1 MLGIGLETGAA
12 LLLYTERGFLG
23 TAGFLFALGLAALAV
38 GIWVGAEPAGVLKRW
53 LGAIIAFAL
62 AGIFAMVW
70 TRLNGA
76 RLAGWSGA
84 LAALFLLAE
93 PAYTGGALLS
103 SLAARYRSVSAS
115 ALLGAAF
122 GILLASLFLIPRLS
136 AGVIFEASAIVLTIV
151 AIWDVSRTHYPLMN
165 NSLAMT
171 NKVALITGVGS
182 AGQVGYFIAQRM
194 IEAGARV
201 CITGMHEDVH
211 ELARELGNETLSV
224 QADLTDTQAVT
235 ALLDQVQGRF
245 ERLDVLVNVAGGLSV
260 IKALGE
266 TETEEWRRELQRNAE
281 TAFAVT
287 RAALPLLR
295 ASRGAVVNFAAPA
308 GLRAQARL
316 GAYSA
321 AKAAVVALTR
331 ALALEEKGNGVR
343 ANALAPGM
351 IDTEQNR
358 AAVADPQSV
367 KWVSRDQIADVVLFL
382 ASDAASGITGETIH
396 VLGEGIT

>member
-1 MLGIGLETGAA
+1 
-12 LLLYTERGFLG
+12 
-23 TAGFLFALGLAALAV
+23 
-38 GIWVGAEPAGVLKRW
+38 
-53 LGAIIAFAL
+53 
-62 AGIFAMVW
+62 
-70 TRLNGA
+70 
-76 RLAGWSGA
+76 
-84 LAALFLLAE
+84 
-93 PAYTGGALLS
+93 
-103 SLAARYRSVSAS
+103 
-115 ALLGAAF
+115 
-122 GILLASLFLIPRLS
+122 
-136 AGVIFEASAIVLTIV
+136 
-151 AIWDVSRTHYPLMN
+151 
-165 NSLAMT
+165 
-171 NKVALITGVGS
+171 
-182 AGQVGYFIAQRM
+182 M

-201 CITGMHEDVH
+201 CITGMHEEVH
-211 ELARELGNETLSV
+211 QLARELGNETLSV

-235 ALLDQVQGRF
+235 ALLDQVQSRF

-295 ASRGAVVNFAAPA
+295 TSGGAIINFAAPA

-358 AAVADPQSV
+358 TAVADPQSV
-367 KWVSRDQIADVVLFL
+367 EWVSRDQIANVVLFL
-382 ASDAASGITGETIH
+382 ASDAASGVTGETIH